1 MSPLLTLSDISKT
14 FPSESGIVE
23 ALRTTNLTINK
34 GEQIGIF
41 GPSGAG
47 KSTLL
52 NILGLAET
60 PTTGSFYIE
69 EVSVEFEN
77 ESQLVNL
84 RRNFIGYIFQ
94 YFNLIPSMSALEN
107 VMLPLLLKGNSWNEA
122 KEGAS
127 KILTTVGLKER
138 ISHKAHQLSGGEM
151 QRVGIARAI
160 VHSPKLI
167 LADEPT
173 GNLDSKNGAAVLD
186 LLKEVTAL
194 GASFVMVSHSQEALK
209 ICSRLISLTD
219 GVVSE

>member
-1 MSPLLTLSDISKT
+1 MVHQELEKVPFL
-14 FPSESGIVE
+14 
-23 ALRTTNLTINK
+23 
-34 GEQIGIF
+34 
-41 GPSGAG
+41 
-47 KSTLL
+47 
-52 NILGLAET
+52 ILGLAET